1 MTETWLSAQGDDA
14 KTVELP
20 PFEFDVKSFPRQSRS
35 RGGGIA
41 TVYKSNLGSNVTFKT
56 NFDFTHT
63 SFEVV
68 QASITLQHN
77 TLHFFC
83 LYRPPP
89 NRRNNLTD
97 SMFTEQLPDLL
108 DYVNSLLG
116 FVCLVGDINIHFDNP
131 LHSLTK
137 QTLSTLILHSL
148 VQVINMPTHS
158 CGHIIDWVIVR
169 SNDDVHR
176 KSTATDSLESD
187 HYCTKSYFN
196 ISVSKPSTLCRTDR
210 NIANIDRPSFIAE
223 LSSASEFSSVNNAN
237 QFCYFLR
244 TVLDK
249 HAPPSLRKVITHSSS
264 PWFESIRDELL
275 NS

>member
-1 MTETWLSAQGDDA
+1 M
-14 KTVELP
+14 
-20 PFEFDVKSFPRQSRS
+20 KSFPRQSRS

-41 TVYKSNLGSNVTFKT
+41 TVYKSTLGSNIIFKT

-68 QASITLQHN
+68 QASIILQHN

-97 SMFTEQLPDLL
+97 SMLTEQLPDLL
-108 DYVNSLLG
+108 DYVNSLPG
-116 FVCLVGDINIHFDNP
+116 FVCLVGNMNIHFDNP
-131 LHSLTK
+131 LQSLTK
-137 QTLSTLILHSL
+137 QTLSTLSLYSL
-148 VQVINMPTHS
+148 VQVINKPTHR

-169 SNDDVHR
+169 PDVDIHR
-176 KSTATDSLESD
+176 KFTVTDSLESD

-196 ISVSKPSTLCRTDR
+196 NSVSKPSTLYRTAR

-223 LSSASEFSSVNNAN
+223 LSSVSEFSTVENAN
-237 QFCYFLR
+237 QFCDFLR

-249 HAPPSLRKVITHSSS
+249 HAPPSLRKVMTHSSS
-264 PWFESIRDELL
+264 PWFESIRDELFIAKRERRQAERK
-275 NS
+275 